1 MKKIIMP
8 EKKIVKLNQ
17 NPAGFGEV
25 TDELE
30 VSMFESPLP
39 KQHTHSYYEDE
50 ALGLYIGVWDT
61 TDMIETAA
69 PYVCDEFMTIIEGA
83 VEIKNNQTGKLETVI
98 AGESFVIPQG
108 YDCQWH
114 QNGYL
119 RKFYVIYEPPTE
131 TIPPTPVF
139 ERIVYIDEKNDLP
152 WQETSD
158 GYNKKVQY
166 QSHDQKFT
174 SGVWQGEDFKTG
186 IIAFPYNEFISLK
199 HGCLICT
206 DDQGIEHKVNAGEAL
221 FVPQGTRCS
230 WQSQGKVSIHFVQ
243 IK

>member
-1 MKKIIMP
+1 MSEI
-8 EKKIVKLNQ
+8 KIVKLSQ
-17 NPAGFGEV
+17 NPTDFGEV
-25 TDELE
+25 ADELE
-30 VSMFESPLP
+30 ESMFDSPLP
-39 KQHTHSYYEDE
+39 KQHTHSAYEDE
-50 ALGLYIGVWDT
+50 SLGLYVGVWDT
-61 TDMIETAA
+61 TDMVETAA

-83 VEIKNNQTGKLETVI
+83 VEIKNSKTGKVETVM

-119 RKFYVIYEPPTE
+119 RKYYVIYEPPTE
-131 TIPPTPVF
+131 VIPESPVC
-139 ERIVYIDEKNDLP
+139 EQIIYIDEKCETP

-158 GYNKKVQY
+158 HYNKKLQY
-166 QSHDQKFT
+166 QSHNQKFT
-174 SGVWQGEDFKTG
+174 SGVWQGKDFNTD

-199 HGCLICT
+199 HGSLICT
-206 DDQGIEHKVNAGEAL
+206 DDEGIEHKINAGEAL

-230 WQSQGKVSIHFVQ
+230 WQANGKVSIHFVQ